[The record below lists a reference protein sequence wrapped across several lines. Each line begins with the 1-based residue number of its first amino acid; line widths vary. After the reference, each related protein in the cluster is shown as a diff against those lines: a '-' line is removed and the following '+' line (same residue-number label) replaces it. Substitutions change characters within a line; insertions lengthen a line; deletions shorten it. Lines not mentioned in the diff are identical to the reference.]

1 APPVGGLFAFF
12 ERRLRHGFVRRSGGR
27 RVVTAGTRQG
37 IQDALLGRDLLPRGA
52 LGALLRPI
60 PYLIFL
66 GASATF
72 ALLANGRSLAG
83 ADLDIGLLFLV
94 SVLLLVCSAALFGGW
109 KGAGRWSLGRGVKAA
124 LGALLFQLPAA
135 LAVGSVLVHSGT
147 LSPRE
152 LVVRQGLLPWEYQAF
167 DSPMLLLASLAF
179 LATCL
184 PESSRHGQASSGQA
198 LQRPVEHPVSQNL
211 VFF

>member
-37 IQDALLGRDLLPRGA
+37 IQGALLGRDLLPRGA

-83 ADLDIGLLFLV
+83 ADLDIGRQFLV
-94 SVLLLVCSAALFGGW
+94 SVLHLICSAVLFSRWQVVGGW
-109 KGAGRWSLGRGVKAA
+109 
-124 LGALLFQLPAA
+124 
-135 LAVGSVLVHSGT
+135 
-147 LSPRE
+147 
-152 LVVRQGLLPWEYQAF
+152 
-167 DSPMLLLASLAF
+167 
-179 LATCL
+179 
-184 PESSRHGQASSGQA
+184 SSGS
-198 LQRPVEHPVSQNL
+198 RG
-211 VFF
+211 